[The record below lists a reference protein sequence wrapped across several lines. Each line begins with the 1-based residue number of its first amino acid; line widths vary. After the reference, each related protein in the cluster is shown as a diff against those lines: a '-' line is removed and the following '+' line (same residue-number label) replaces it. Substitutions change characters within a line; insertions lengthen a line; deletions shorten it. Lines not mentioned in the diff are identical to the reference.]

1 MYLRPQ
7 TWEILKVQQT
17 HRENAPRSARVLQ
30 ERSRGLGRLRR
41 ILKPWRKVVLA
52 FSGGVDSTFL
62 LSVLCDDTARQVL
75 AVTARSQT
83 YPQSQA
89 EEARRLARLFPNVR
103 HREIETDE
111 LSLAGFRN
119 NPPDRCYLC
128 KKQLFSALEEIRQEE
143 GFDVVLDGSNLDD
156 LGDYRPGRRA
166 LQELGARSPL
176 LEAGL
181 GKKAIRRLSRARG
194 LPTWNKPSF
203 ACLSSRFPYGTP
215 ITEEALARLDRC
227 EAFLCRKFHGP
238 IRVRFHGAVARIELD
253 PSLFP
258 ACLKSRRS
266 IVSYFRKQGFSYVT
280 LDLAGYRTGS
290 MNEVLPQ
297 ARKGSAAESSEA
309 RGKEKTR
316 GQA

>member
-1 MYLRPQ
+1 MQPNR
-7 TWEILKVQQT
+7 LK
-17 HRENAPRSARVLQ
+17 NAPRSARV
-30 ERSRGLGRLRR
+30 RGGGIGKLRQ

-62 LSVLCDDTARQVL
+62 LSVLCEDPTREVL
-75 AVTARSQT
+75 AVTALSRT

-89 EEARRLARLFPNVR
+89 EEARRLVRLFPGVR

-119 NPPDRCYLC
+119 NPPDRCYHC
-128 KKQLFSALEEIRQEE
+128 KRELFSTLEAIRQEE

-181 GKKAIRRLSRARG
+181 GKRAIRRLSRARG

-215 ITEEALARLDRC
+215 ITEEALARLERC
-227 EAFLCRKFHGP
+227 EAFLGRKFHGP
-238 IRVRFHGAVARIELD
+238 IRVRFHGPVARIELD
-253 PSLFP
+253 PNLFP
-258 ACLKSRRS
+258 ACLKARS
-266 IVSYFRKQGFSYVT
+266 AIVSYFRKQGFSYVT

-297 ARKGSAAESSEA
+297 ARKGLAGASKAAGETKKD
-309 RGKEKTR
+309 RG
-316 GQA
+316 AP

>member
-1 MYLRPQ
+1 MERARL
-7 TWEILKVQQT
+7 
-17 HRENAPRSARVLQ
+17 ENARRQPARAPLAG
-30 ERSRGLGRLRR
+30 SGGIGRLRQ

-62 LSVLCDDTARQVL
+62 LSVLCEDPAREVL

-83 YPQSQA
+83 YPETQA
-89 EEARRLARLFPNVR
+89 EEARTIARLFPRVR
-103 HREIETDE
+103 HREIVTDE
-111 LSLAGFRN
+111 LSLPGFRN
-119 NPPDRCYLC
+119 NPPDRCYHC
-128 KKQLFSALEEIRQEE
+128 KKALFSTLDAIRREE
-143 GFDVVLDGSNLDD
+143 GFDVVLDGSNVDD

-181 GKKAIRRLSRARG
+181 GKQAIRRLSRARG

-215 ITEEALARLDRC
+215 ITEEALVRLDRC
-227 EAFLCRKFHGP
+227 EAFLARKFGGP
-238 IRVRFHGAVARIELD
+238 IRVRYHGAVARIELD

-258 ACLKSRRS
+258 ACLKARGS

-290 MNEVLPQ
+290 MNEVLPE
-297 ARKGSAAESSEA
+297 ARKRMAESSKEGA
-309 RGKEKTR
+309 GKEKIR
-316 GQA
+316 ESR